1 MLKVIGIVYVTL
13 YLIYFYDLFF
23 LLADLFFGD
32 NLKIKNTILKKISIV
47 YLKLIIIVVITNLLM
62 NNGIL
67 NIKSLIS
74 SLIAIIEL
82 QIFLLGLA
90 VVTFKIFTL
99 GKLKV
104 LTKYTSKH
112 DILFNIFLLGL
123 GIAFYSFFTFK
134 DK

>member
-1 MLKVIGIVYVTL
+1 
-13 YLIYFYDLFF
+13 
-23 LLADLFFGD
+23 
-32 NLKIKNTILKKISIV
+32 
-47 YLKLIIIVVITNLLM
+47 M
-62 NNGIL
+62 NNGIF
-67 NIKSLIS
+67 NVRSFMS
-74 SLIAIIEL
+74 SIITIIEL

-99 GKLKV
+99 GKLKI

>member
-47 YLKLIIIVVITNLLM
+47 YLKLIIVVVITNLLM

-82 QIFLLGLA
+82 P
-90 VVTFKIFTL
+90 
-99 GKLKV
+99 
-104 LTKYTSKH
+104 
-112 DILFNIFLLGL
+112 DIPFGVSSSNL
-123 GIAFYSFFTFK
+123 
-134 DK
+134 

>member
-13 YLIYFYDLFF
+13 YLIFFYDLFF

-32 NLKIKNTILKKISIV
+32 NLKIKNTILKKISIG

-62 NNGIL
+62 NNGIF
-67 NIKSLIS
+67 NVRSFMS
-74 SLIAIIEL
+74 SIITIIEL

-90 VVTFKIFTL
+90 IVTFKIFTL
-99 GKLKV
+99 GKLKI

-123 GIAFYSFFTFK
+123 GIAFYKFFYF
-134 DK
+134 